1 MFQFLQRPTRPAAYG
16 ACLKGHQGTFRYPY
30 LLGLGLP
37 GGSLRVGGELLA
49 RRLQLPHP
57 RRVLIPQL
65 PHLPSLRVAR
75 PQVRLSACILIRPG
89 LV

>member
-1 MFQFLQRPTRPAAYG
+1 MSCCIW
-16 ACLKGHQGTFRYPY
+16 CLLSRVIKGPSYPY

-49 RRLQLPHP
+49 RRLQLPHA

-89 LV
+89 LG

>member
-1 MFQFLQRPTRPAAYG
+1 MVPA
-16 ACLKGHQGTFRYPY
+16 LRGHQGTFIYPY

-49 RRLQLPHP
+49 RRLQLPHA

-75 PQVRLSACILIRPG
+75 PQVRLSACVFDQTGPCLRTCDDK
-89 LV
+89 